1 MTRHIHIVKVHHL
14 TLSFPTRKNPHP
26 KPVLDDVDFGIR
38 DGEILGLIGNSGC
51 GKTMTSLAI
60 AGLLPENAEI
70 TSGSIKFAGKN
81 LLEMSPRERRSMLG
95 KDIGMIF
102 QEPSTALDPLM
113 AVGKQLE
120 EVLTAHKE
128 NVQTKEERHK
138 AITDMLELVGFTNA
152 EEIMHR
158 YPHQLSGG
166 QRQRVLIAGAALLK
180 PRLLICDE
188 PTSSL
193 DTVTT
198 VSILQ
203 LLKELCH
210 NLHITI
216 LFISH
221 DLSVVRGFCDRVMVM
236 RDGKIVDRDTASDIL
251 SNPRNAFTAELLTN
265 ARLDTRIMG
274 FEPIKVDYTKDPVL
288 TASDITA
295 GYGRT
300 LFERGKNK
308 DEKTDNKVLHDV
320 SLKVYPNE
328 IVGLIGGSGS
338 GKTTLIRSLLGLLP
352 HSGTVEIK
360 SPRIGVIFQDPVSCL
375 NPAHTIKWHMSEALE
390 ASGKANEIKGEGTY
404 KERKAKALARI
415 TAVLEICG
423 LGEEHLMRHPNEL
436 SGGQRQRVAIA
447 MCLIQ
452 DPSLIIADEPFSS
465 LDASSSAELLKLMT
479 DINREQHT
487 AFLLIT
493 HNIHIVRQIA
503 PRVIVMSDGKI
514 CEEGTTSE
522 VLTNP
527 KSEATSKLLDAER
540 RIHVILPS
548 NN

>member
-14 TLSFPTRKNPHP
+14 TLSFPTRKNPNP

-81 LLEMSPRERRSMLG
+81 LLEMSPKERRAMLG

-113 AVGKQLE
+113 VIGKQLE

-128 NVQTKEERHK
+128 NNQSKEERRK
-138 AITDMLELVGFTNA
+138 AIIDMLKLVGFPNA
-152 EEIMHR
+152 EEIMTR

-198 VSILQ
+198 ISILE

-210 NLHITI
+210 DLHITI

-236 RDGKIVDRDTASDIL
+236 KDGKIVDRDTASDIL
-251 SNPRNAFTAELLTN
+251 TNPRNAFTAELLTN
-265 ARLDTRIMG
+265 ARLDTRILG
-274 FEPIKVDYTKDPVL
+274 LEPVKVDYEKEPVL
-288 TASDITA
+288 TAKDITA
-295 GYGRT
+295 GYGRS
-300 LFERGKNK
+300 LFESIKNRKAK
-308 DEKTDNKVLHDV
+308 DGGVNMVLKGV
-320 SLKVYPNE
+320 SLDVYPNE
-328 IVGLIGGSGS
+328 ILGLIGGSGS

-352 HSGTVEIK
+352 HQGTVSIK
-360 SPRIGVIFQDPVSCL
+360 SDRVGVIFQDPVSCL
-375 NPAHTIKWHMSEALE
+375 NPAHTIKWHMMEALN
-390 ASGKANEIKGEGTY
+390 SSSRANEIKGTGTY
-404 KERKAKALARI
+404 EERKAKALARI
-415 TAVLEICG
+415 IEVLDICG
-423 LGEEHLMRHPNEL
+423 LEEKHLTRHPNEL

-465 LDASSSAELLKLMT
+465 LDASSSAELLKLVT

-503 PRVIVMSDGKI
+503 PRVIVMSDGVI
-514 CEEGTTSE
+514 CEEGITAD
-522 VLTNP
+522 VLNDP
-527 KSEATSKLLDAER
+527 KSEAASALLAAER
-540 RIHVILPS
+540 QIHGSLS
-548 NN
+548 

>member
-1 MTRHIHIVKVHHL
+1 MARHIHIVKVHHL
-14 TLSFPTRKNPHP
+14 TLSFPTRKDPDP

-60 AGLLPENAEI
+60 AGLLPDNARI
-70 TSGSIKFAGKN
+70 THGSIKFAGKD
-81 LLEMSPRERRSMLG
+81 LLAMKPKDRRAMLG

-113 AVGKQLE
+113 TIGKQLD

-128 NVQTKEERHK
+128 NTRSKEDRLK
-138 AITDMLELVGFTNA
+138 AVTDMLELVGFTNA
-152 EEIMHR
+152 EEILSR

-198 VSILQ
+198 VSILA
-203 LLKELCH
+203 LLKELCQK
-210 NLHITI
+210 LRITI

-221 DLSVVRGFCDRVMVM
+221 DLSAVRGFCDRVMVM
-236 RDGKIVDRDTASDIL
+236 KDGKIIDKDTTSDIL
-251 SNPRNAFTAELLTN
+251 SNPRNAYTAELLTN
-265 ARLDTRIMG
+265 ARLDTRILG
-274 FEPIKVDYTKDPVL
+274 LEPANVDYSASPVL
-288 TASDITA
+288 TARDITA
-295 GYGRT
+295 GYGRS
-300 LFERGKNK
+300 LFERVRKTSE
-308 DEKTDNKVLHDV
+308 EKTDNNVLHGV
-320 SLKVYPNE
+320 SLDVYPNE
-328 IVGLIGGSGS
+328 ILGLIGGSGS

-352 HSGTVEIK
+352 HEGTVSIK
-360 SPRIGVIFQDPVSCL
+360 SASVGAIFQDPVSCL
-375 NPAHTIKWHMSEALE
+375 NPAHTIKWHMSEALR
-390 ASGKANEIKGEGTY
+390 SSPKDPGKGFKG
-404 KERKAKALARI
+404 RAKALKRI
-415 TAVLEICG
+415 ITVLEECG
-423 LGEEHLMRHPNEL
+423 LGAKYLNRRPNEL
-436 SGGQRQRVAIA
+436 SGGQRQRIAIA

-452 DPSLIIADEPFSS
+452 EPALIVADEPFSS

-479 DINREQHT
+479 DINRERHT

-493 HNIHIVRQIA
+493 HNIHIVRQIC
-503 PRVIVMSDGKI
+503 PRIIVMDEGRI
-514 CEEGTTSE
+514 CEEGTTAE

-527 KSEATSKLLDAER
+527 RSECTAALLEAER
-540 RIHVILPS
+540 RIHGI
-548 NN
+548 

>member
-1 MTRHIHIVKVHHL
+1 MPRHIHVVKVHHL
-14 TLSFPTRKNPHP
+14 TLSFPTSKDPNP

-38 DGEILGLIGNSGC
+38 DGEILGLIGNSGS

-60 AGLLPENAEI
+60 AGLLPESARI
-70 TSGSIKFAGKN
+70 DSGSIKFAGKS
-81 LLEMSPRERRSMLG
+81 LFDMKPKERRGMLG

-113 AVGKQLE
+113 TCGRQLE
-120 EVLTAHKE
+120 EVLEAHKE
-128 NVQTKEERHK
+128 SSMSPSERRK
-138 AITDMLELVGFTNA
+138 AITDMLETVGFTNA
-152 EEIMHR
+152 EEILGR

-198 VSILQ
+198 VSILA

-210 NLHITI
+210 KLHMTI

-221 DLSVVRGFCDRVMVM
+221 DLSAVRGFCDRVMVM
-236 RDGKIVDRDTASDIL
+236 KDGKIVDKDTTSDIL
-251 SNPRNAFTAELLTN
+251 NNPKNSYTAELLTN
-265 ARLDTRIMG
+265 ARLDTRILG
-274 FEPIKVDYTKDPVL
+274 LSPAPVDYESDPVL
-288 TASDITA
+288 SAKNITA
-295 GYGRT
+295 GYGRS
-300 LFERGKNK
+300 LFERVRKNK
-308 DEKTDNKVLHDV
+308 DDRKDNNILHDV
-320 SLKVYPNE
+320 SLNVYPNE
-328 IVGLIGGSGS
+328 ILGLIGGSGS

-360 SPRIGVIFQDPVSCL
+360 SNRVGAIFQDPVSCL
-375 NPAHTIKWHMSEALE
+375 NPAHTVKWHLDEALK
-390 ASGKANEIKGEGTY
+390 ASGKAKEISGNGSFE
-404 KERKAKALARI
+404 ERKANIKAWI
-415 TAVLEICG
+415 TGALEACG
-423 LGEEHLMRHPNEL
+423 LGEEYLLRRPNEL

-452 DPSLIIADEPFSS
+452 EPSLIIADEPFSS

-479 DINREQHT
+479 GINRERNT

-493 HNIHIVRQIA
+493 HNIHIVRQIC
-503 PRVIVMSDGKI
+503 PRVAVMDNGRI
-514 CEEGTTSE
+514 CEEGKTQD
-522 VLTNP
+522 VLNDP
-527 KSEATSKLLDAER
+527 RSEAAFALLEAER
-540 RIHVILPS
+540 KLHGI
-548 NN
+548 

>member
-14 TLSFPTRKNPHP
+14 TLSFPTRKNPNP

-70 TSGSIKFAGKN
+70 TSGSIKFAGRN
-81 LLEMSPRERRSMLG
+81 LLDMGPKERRAMLG

-113 AVGKQLE
+113 VIGKQLE

-128 NVQTKEERHK
+128 NIQTKEERHK

-152 EEIMHR
+152 EEIMGR

-198 VSILQ
+198 VSILA

-210 NLHITI
+210 KLHMTI

-221 DLSVVRGFCDRVMVM
+221 DLSAVRGFCDRVMVM
-236 RDGKIVDRDTASDIL
+236 KDGKIVDKDTASDIL
-251 SNPRNAFTAELLTN
+251 TNPKNAFTAELLTN
-265 ARLDTRIMG
+265 ARLDTRILG
-274 FEPIKVDYTKDPVL
+274 LEPIKVDYTKEPVL
-288 TASDITA
+288 SAKDITA
-295 GYGRT
+295 GYGVT
-300 LFERGKNK
+300 LFERVKNK
-308 DEKTDNKVLHDV
+308 NAKENNVLKGV
-320 SLKVYPNE
+320 SLDVYPNE
-328 IVGLIGGSGS
+328 ILGLIGGSGS

-352 HSGTVEIK
+352 HSGTVNIK
-360 SPRIGVIFQDPVSCL
+360 SDRTGVIFQDPVSCL
-375 NPAHTIKWHMSEALE
+375 NPAHTIKWHMTEALN
-390 ASGKANEIKGEGTY
+390 ASSKAKEIKGNGTFE
-404 KERKAKALARI
+404 ERRAK
-415 TAVLEICG
+415 VLSRVIEILDICG
-423 LGEEHLMRHPNEL
+423 LGEEYLKRHPNEL

-503 PRVIVMSDGKI
+503 PRVIVMSDGRI
-514 CEEGTTSE
+514 CEEGTTSD
-522 VLTNP
+522 VLNNP
-527 KSEATSKLLDAER
+527 QSEACAALLDAER
-540 RIHVILPS
+540 RIHGTIS
-548 NN
+548 

>member
-14 TLSFPTRKNPHP
+14 TLSFPTRKNPNP

-70 TSGSIKFAGKN
+70 TSGSIKFAGRN
-81 LLEMSPRERRSMLG
+81 LLDMNSKERRAMLG

-113 AVGKQLE
+113 VIGKQLE

-128 NVQTKEERHK
+128 NIQTKEERHK
-138 AITDMLELVGFTNA
+138 AITDMLELVGYTNA
-152 EEIMHR
+152 EEIMGR

-198 VSILQ
+198 VSILA

-210 NLHITI
+210 KLHMTI

-221 DLSVVRGFCDRVMVM
+221 DLSAVRGFCDRVMVM
-236 RDGKIVDRDTASDIL
+236 KDGKIVDKDTASDIL
-251 SNPRNAFTAELLTN
+251 TNPKNAFTAELLTN
-265 ARLDTRIMG
+265 ARLDTRILG
-274 FEPIKVDYTKDPVL
+274 LEPIKVDYTKEPVL
-288 TASDITA
+288 SAKDITA
-295 GYGRT
+295 GYGVT
-300 LFERGKNK
+300 LFERVKNK
-308 DEKTDNKVLHDV
+308 NAKENNVLKGV
-320 SLKVYPNE
+320 SLDVYPNE
-328 IVGLIGGSGS
+328 ILGLIGGSGS

-352 HSGTVEIK
+352 HSGTVNIK
-360 SPRIGVIFQDPVSCL
+360 SDRTGVIFQDPVSCL
-375 NPAHTIKWHMSEALE
+375 NPAHTIKWHMTEALN
-390 ASGKANEIKGEGTY
+390 ASSKAKEIKGNGTFE
-404 KERKAKALARI
+404 ERRAK
-415 TAVLEICG
+415 VLSRVIEILDICG
-423 LGEEHLMRHPNEL
+423 LGEEYLKRHPNEL

-503 PRVIVMSDGKI
+503 PRVIVMSDGRI
-514 CEEGTTSE
+514 CEEGTTSD
-522 VLTNP
+522 VLNNP
-527 KSEATSKLLDAER
+527 QSEACAALLDAER
-540 RIHVILPS
+540 RIHGTIS
-548 NN
+548 

>member
-14 TLSFPTRKNPHP
+14 TLSFPTRKNPNP
-26 KPVLDDVDFGIR
+26 KPVLDDIDFGIR

-81 LLEMSPRERRSMLG
+81 LLEMSPKERRAMLG

-113 AVGKQLE
+113 VIGKQLE

-128 NVQTKEERHK
+128 NNQSKEERRK
-138 AITDMLELVGFTNA
+138 AIIDMLKLVGFPNA
-152 EEIMHR
+152 EEIMTR

-198 VSILQ
+198 ISILE

-210 NLHITI
+210 DLHITI

-251 SNPRNAFTAELLTN
+251 TNPRNAFTAELLTN
-265 ARLDTRIMG
+265 ARLDTRILG
-274 FEPIKVDYTKDPVL
+274 LEPIKVDYEKEPVL
-288 TASDITA
+288 TAKDITA
-295 GYGRT
+295 GYGRS
-300 LFERGKNK
+300 LFESIKNRKAK
-308 DEKTDNKVLHDV
+308 DGGVNMVLKGV
-320 SLKVYPNE
+320 SLDVYPNE
-328 IVGLIGGSGS
+328 ILGLIGGSGS

-352 HSGTVEIK
+352 HSGTVSIK
-360 SPRIGVIFQDPVSCL
+360 SDRIGVIFQDPVSCL
-375 NPAHTIKWHMSEALE
+375 NPAHTIKWHMMEALN
-390 ASGKANEIKGEGTY
+390 ASSRANEIKGTGTY
-404 KERKAKALARI
+404 EERKAKALARI
-415 TAVLEICG
+415 IEVLDICG
-423 LGEEHLMRHPNEL
+423 LEEKHLTRHPNEL

-465 LDASSSAELLKLMT
+465 LDASSSAELLKLVT

-503 PRVIVMSDGKI
+503 PRVIVMSDGVI
-514 CEEGTTSE
+514 CEEGITAD
-522 VLTNP
+522 VLNDP
-527 KSEATSKLLDAER
+527 KSEAASALLAAER
-540 RIHVILPS
+540 QIHGSLS
-548 NN
+548 

>member
-14 TLSFPTRKNPHP
+14 TLSFPTRKNPNP

-81 LLEMSPRERRSMLG
+81 LLEMSPKERRAMLG

-113 AVGKQLE
+113 VIGKQLE

-128 NVQTKEERHK
+128 NNQSKEERRK
-138 AITDMLELVGFTNA
+138 AIIDMLKLVGFPNA
-152 EEIMHR
+152 EEIMTR

-198 VSILQ
+198 ISILE

-210 NLHITI
+210 DLHITI

-236 RDGKIVDRDTASDIL
+236 KDGKIVDRDTASDIL
-251 SNPRNAFTAELLTN
+251 TNPRNAFTAELLTN
-265 ARLDTRIMG
+265 ARLDTRILG
-274 FEPIKVDYTKDPVL
+274 LEPVKVDYEKEPVL
-288 TASDITA
+288 TAKDITA
-295 GYGRT
+295 GYGRS
-300 LFERGKNK
+300 LFESIKNRKAK
-308 DEKTDNKVLHDV
+308 DGGVNMVLKGV
-320 SLKVYPNE
+320 SLDVYPNE
-328 IVGLIGGSGS
+328 ILGLIGGSGS

-352 HSGTVEIK
+352 HQGTVSIK
-360 SPRIGVIFQDPVSCL
+360 SDRIGVIFQDPVSCL
-375 NPAHTIKWHMSEALE
+375 NPAHTIKWHMMEALN
-390 ASGKANEIKGEGTY
+390 ASSRANEIKGTGTY
-404 KERKAKALARI
+404 EERKAKALARI
-415 TAVLEICG
+415 IEVLDICG
-423 LGEEHLMRHPNEL
+423 LEEKHLTRHPNEL

-465 LDASSSAELLKLMT
+465 LDASSSAELLKLVT

-503 PRVIVMSDGKI
+503 PRVIVMSDGVI
-514 CEEGTTSE
+514 CEEGITAD
-522 VLTNP
+522 VLNDP
-527 KSEATSKLLDAER
+527 KSEAASALLAAER
-540 RIHVILPS
+540 QIHGSLS
-548 NN
+548 

>member
-14 TLSFPTRKNPHP
+14 TLSFPTRKNPNP

-70 TSGSIKFAGKN
+70 TSGSIKFAGKD
-81 LLEMSPRERRSMLG
+81 LLEMSPKERRAMLG

-113 AVGKQLE
+113 VIGKQLE

-128 NVQTKEERHK
+128 NNQSKEERRK
-138 AITDMLELVGFTNA
+138 AIIDMLKLVGFPNA
-152 EEIMHR
+152 EEIMTR

-198 VSILQ
+198 ISILE

-210 NLHITI
+210 DLHITI

-251 SNPRNAFTAELLTN
+251 TNPRNAFTAELLTN
-265 ARLDTRIMG
+265 ARLDTRILG
-274 FEPIKVDYTKDPVL
+274 LEPVKVDYEKEPVL
-288 TASDITA
+288 TAKDITA
-295 GYGRT
+295 GYGRS
-300 LFERGKNK
+300 LFESIKNRKAK
-308 DEKTDNKVLHDV
+308 DGGVNMVLKGV
-320 SLKVYPNE
+320 SLDVYPNE
-328 IVGLIGGSGS
+328 ILGLIGGSGS

-352 HSGTVEIK
+352 HQGTVSIK
-360 SPRIGVIFQDPVSCL
+360 SDRVGVIFQDPVSCL
-375 NPAHTIKWHMSEALE
+375 NPAHTIKWHMMEALN
-390 ASGKANEIKGEGTY
+390 ASSRANEIKGTGTY
-404 KERKAKALARI
+404 EERKAKALARI
-415 TAVLEICG
+415 IEVLDICG
-423 LGEEHLMRHPNEL
+423 LEEKHLTRHPNEL

-465 LDASSSAELLKLMT
+465 LDASSSAELLKLVT

-503 PRVIVMSDGKI
+503 PRVIVMSDGVI
-514 CEEGTTSE
+514 CEEGITAD
-522 VLTNP
+522 VLNDP
-527 KSEATSKLLDAER
+527 KSEAASALLAAER
-540 RIHVILPS
+540 QIHGSLS
-548 NN
+548 

>member
-14 TLSFPTRKNPHP
+14 TLSFPTRKNPNP

-81 LLEMSPRERRSMLG
+81 LLEMSPKERRAMLG

-113 AVGKQLE
+113 VIGKQLE

-128 NVQTKEERHK
+128 NNQTKEKRHK
-138 AITDMLELVGFTNA
+138 AIVDMLKLVGFPNA
-152 EEIMHR
+152 EEIMTR

-198 VSILQ
+198 ISILE
-203 LLKELCH
+203 LLKELCQK
-210 NLHITI
+210 LHITI

-236 RDGKIVDRDTASDIL
+236 RNGKIVDRDTASDIL
-251 SNPRNAFTAELLTN
+251 TNPRNAFTAELLTN
-265 ARLDTRIMG
+265 ARLDTRILG
-274 FEPIKVDYTKDPVL
+274 FEPIKVDYEKEPVL
-288 TASDITA
+288 TAKDITA
-295 GYGRT
+295 GYGRS
-300 LFERGKNK
+300 LFENIKNK
-308 DEKTDNKVLHDV
+308 KAKDAGVNMVLKGV
-320 SLKVYPNE
+320 SLDVYPNE
-328 IVGLIGGSGS
+328 ILGLIGGSGS

-352 HSGTVEIK
+352 HSGTVSIK
-360 SPRIGVIFQDPVSCL
+360 SDRIGVIFQDPVSCL
-375 NPAHTIKWHMSEALE
+375 NPAHTIKWHMLEALN
-390 ASGKANEIKGEGTY
+390 ASSRAKEIKGTGTY
-404 KERKAKALARI
+404 EERKARTRARI
-415 TAVLEICG
+415 IEVLDICG
-423 LGEEHLMRHPNEL
+423 LGEEYLTRHPNEL

-447 MCLIQ
+447 MCLVQ

-465 LDASSSAELLKLMT
+465 LDASSSAELLKLVT

-514 CEEGTTSE
+514 CEEGITSD
-522 VLTNP
+522 VLNDP
-527 KSEATSKLLDAER
+527 KSEAASALLAAER
-540 RIHVILPS
+540 QIHGSLS
-548 NN
+548 

>member
-14 TLSFPTRKNPHP
+14 TLSFPTRKNPNP
-26 KPVLDDVDFGIR
+26 KPVLDDIDFGIR

-81 LLEMSPRERRSMLG
+81 LLEMSPKERRAMLG

-113 AVGKQLE
+113 VIGKQLE

-128 NVQTKEERHK
+128 NLPSKEERRK
-138 AITDMLELVGFTNA
+138 AIIDMLKLVGFPNA
-152 EEIMHR
+152 EEIMTR

-198 VSILQ
+198 ISILE
-203 LLKELCH
+203 LLKDLCH
-210 NLHITI
+210 KLHITI

-251 SNPRNAFTAELLTN
+251 TNPRNAFTAELLTN
-265 ARLDTRIMG
+265 ARLDTRILG
-274 FEPIKVDYTKDPVL
+274 LEPVKVDYGKEPVL
-288 TASDITA
+288 TAKDITA

-300 LFERGKNK
+300 LFENIKNK
-308 DEKTDNKVLHDV
+308 TAKENSVNMVLKGV
-320 SLKVYPNE
+320 SLDVYPNE
-328 IVGLIGGSGS
+328 ILGLIGGSGS

-352 HSGTVEIK
+352 HSGTVSIK
-360 SPRIGVIFQDPVSCL
+360 SDRIGVIFQDPVSCL
-375 NPAHTIKWHMSEALE
+375 NPAHTIKWHMLEALN
-390 ASGKANEIKGEGTY
+390 ASSRAKEIKGSGTF
-404 KERKAKALARI
+404 KERNAKVLARI
-415 TAVLEICG
+415 IEVLDICG
-423 LGEEHLMRHPNEL
+423 LGEEHLTRHPNEL

-465 LDASSSAELLKLMT
+465 LDASSSAELLKLVT

-503 PRVIVMSDGKI
+503 PRVIVMSDGMI
-514 CEEGTTSE
+514 CEEGITSD
-522 VLTNP
+522 VLNDP
-527 KSEATSKLLDAER
+527 KSEAASALLAAER
-540 RIHVILPS
+540 QIHG
-548 NN
+548 NFT

>member
-14 TLSFPTRKNPHP
+14 TLSFPTRKNPNP
-26 KPVLDDVDFGIR
+26 KPVLDDIDFGIR

-81 LLEMSPRERRSMLG
+81 LLEMSPKERRAMLG

-113 AVGKQLE
+113 VIGKQLE

-128 NVQTKEERHK
+128 NLQSKEERRK
-138 AITDMLELVGFTNA
+138 AIIDMLKLVGFPNA
-152 EEIMHR
+152 EEIMTR

-198 VSILQ
+198 ISILE

-210 NLHITI
+210 DLHITI

-236 RDGKIVDRDTASDIL
+236 KDGKIVDRDTASDIL
-251 SNPRNAFTAELLTN
+251 TNPRNAFTAELLTN
-265 ARLDTRIMG
+265 ARLDTRILG
-274 FEPIKVDYTKDPVL
+274 LEPVKVDYGKEPVL
-288 TASDITA
+288 TAKDITA

-300 LFERGKNK
+300 LFESIKNK
-308 DEKTDNKVLHDV
+308 KAKENSVNMVLKDV
-320 SLKVYPNE
+320 SLDVYPNE
-328 IVGLIGGSGS
+328 ILGLIGGSGS

-352 HSGTVEIK
+352 HSGTVSIK
-360 SPRIGVIFQDPVSCL
+360 SDRIGVIFQDPVSCL
-375 NPAHTIKWHMSEALE
+375 NPAHTIKWHMLEALN
-390 ASGKANEIKGEGTY
+390 ASSRAKGIKGSGTF
-404 KERKAKALARI
+404 KERNAKVLARI
-415 TAVLEICG
+415 IEVLDICG
-423 LGEEHLMRHPNEL
+423 LGEEHLTRHPNEL

-465 LDASSSAELLKLMT
+465 LDASSSAELLKLVT

-503 PRVIVMSDGKI
+503 PRVIVMSDGVI
-514 CEEGTTSE
+514 CEEGITAD
-522 VLTNP
+522 VLNDP
-527 KSEATSKLLDAER
+527 KSEAASALLAAER
-540 RIHVILPS
+540 QIHGSLS
-548 NN
+548 

>member
-14 TLSFPTRKNPHP
+14 TLSFPTRKNPNP

-81 LLEMSPRERRSMLG
+81 LLEMSPKERRAMLG

-113 AVGKQLE
+113 VIGKQLE

-128 NVQTKEERHK
+128 NNQSKEERRK
-138 AITDMLELVGFTNA
+138 AIIDMLKLVGFPNA
-152 EEIMHR
+152 EEIMTR

-198 VSILQ
+198 ISILE

-210 NLHITI
+210 DLHITI

-236 RDGKIVDRDTASDIL
+236 KDGKIVDRDTASDIL
-251 SNPRNAFTAELLTN
+251 TNPRNAFTAELLTN
-265 ARLDTRIMG
+265 ARLDTRILG
-274 FEPIKVDYTKDPVL
+274 LEPVKVDYGKEPVL
-288 TASDITA
+288 TAKDITA

-300 LFERGKNK
+300 LFESIKNK
-308 DEKTDNKVLHDV
+308 KAKENSVNMVLKGV
-320 SLKVYPNE
+320 SLDVYPNE
-328 IVGLIGGSGS
+328 ILGLIGGSGS

-352 HSGTVEIK
+352 HSGTVSIK
-360 SPRIGVIFQDPVSCL
+360 SDRIGVIFQDPVSCL
-375 NPAHTIKWHMSEALE
+375 NPAHTIKWHMLEALN
-390 ASGKANEIKGEGTY
+390 ASSRAKGIKGSGTF
-404 KERKAKALARI
+404 KERNAKVLARI
-415 TAVLEICG
+415 IEVLDICG
-423 LGEEHLMRHPNEL
+423 LGEEHLTRHPNEL

-465 LDASSSAELLKLMT
+465 LDASSSAELLKLVT

-503 PRVIVMSDGKI
+503 PRVIVMSDGVI
-514 CEEGTTSE
+514 CEEGITAD
-522 VLTNP
+522 VLNDP
-527 KSEATSKLLDAER
+527 KSEAASALLAAER
-540 RIHVILPS
+540 QIHGSLS
-548 NN
+548 

>member
-14 TLSFPTRKNPHP
+14 TLSFPTRKNPNP

-81 LLEMSPRERRSMLG
+81 LLEMSPKERRAMLG

-113 AVGKQLE
+113 VIGKQLE

-128 NVQTKEERHK
+128 NNQSKEERRK
-138 AITDMLELVGFTNA
+138 AIIDMLKLVGFPNA
-152 EEIMHR
+152 EEIMTR

-198 VSILQ
+198 ISILE

-210 NLHITI
+210 DLHITI

-236 RDGKIVDRDTASDIL
+236 KDGKIVDRDTASDIL
-251 SNPRNAFTAELLTN
+251 TNPRNAFTAELLTN
-265 ARLDTRIMG
+265 ARLDTRILG
-274 FEPIKVDYTKDPVL
+274 LEPVKVDYEKEPVL
-288 TASDITA
+288 TAKDITA
-295 GYGRT
+295 GYGRS
-300 LFERGKNK
+300 LFESIKNRKAK
-308 DEKTDNKVLHDV
+308 DGGINMVLKGV
-320 SLKVYPNE
+320 SLDVYPNE
-328 IVGLIGGSGS
+328 ILGLIGGSGS

-352 HSGTVEIK
+352 HQGTVSIK
-360 SPRIGVIFQDPVSCL
+360 SDRVGVIFQDPVSCL
-375 NPAHTIKWHMSEALE
+375 NPAHTIKWHMMEALN
-390 ASGKANEIKGEGTY
+390 ASSRANEIKGTGTY
-404 KERKAKALARI
+404 EERKAKALARI
-415 TAVLEICG
+415 IEVLDICG
-423 LGEEHLMRHPNEL
+423 LEEKHLTRHPNEL

-465 LDASSSAELLKLMT
+465 LDASSSAELLKLVT

-503 PRVIVMSDGKI
+503 PRVIVMSDGVI
-514 CEEGTTSE
+514 CEEGITAD
-522 VLTNP
+522 VLNDP
-527 KSEATSKLLDAER
+527 KSEAASALLAAER
-540 RIHVILPS
+540 QIHGSLS
-548 NN
+548 

>member
-14 TLSFPTRKNPHP
+14 TLSFPTRKNPNP
-26 KPVLDDVDFGIR
+26 KPVLDDIDFGIR

-81 LLEMSPRERRSMLG
+81 LLEMSPKERRAMLG

-113 AVGKQLE
+113 VIGKQLE

-128 NVQTKEERHK
+128 NLQSKEERRK
-138 AITDMLELVGFTNA
+138 AIIDMLKLVGFPNA
-152 EEIMHR
+152 EEIMTR

-198 VSILQ
+198 ISILE

-210 NLHITI
+210 DLHITI

-236 RDGKIVDRDTASDIL
+236 RDGKIVDRDTASEIL
-251 SNPRNAFTAELLTN
+251 TNPRNAFTAELLTN
-265 ARLDTRIMG
+265 ARLDTRILG
-274 FEPIKVDYTKDPVL
+274 LEPVKVDYGKEPVL
-288 TASDITA
+288 TAKDITA

-300 LFERGKNK
+300 LFESIKNK
-308 DEKTDNKVLHDV
+308 KAKENSVNMVLKGV
-320 SLKVYPNE
+320 SLDVYPNE
-328 IVGLIGGSGS
+328 ILGLIGGSGS

-352 HSGTVEIK
+352 HSGTVSIK
-360 SPRIGVIFQDPVSCL
+360 SDRIGVIFQDPVSCL
-375 NPAHTIKWHMSEALE
+375 NPAHTIKWHMLEALN
-390 ASGKANEIKGEGTY
+390 ASSRAKGIKGSGTF
-404 KERKAKALARI
+404 KERNAKVLARI
-415 TAVLEICG
+415 IEVLDICG
-423 LGEEHLMRHPNEL
+423 LGEEHLTRHPNEL

-465 LDASSSAELLKLMT
+465 LDASSSAELLKLVT

-503 PRVIVMSDGKI
+503 PRVIVMSDGVI
-514 CEEGTTSE
+514 CEEGITAD
-522 VLTNP
+522 VLNDP
-527 KSEATSKLLDAER
+527 KSEAASALLAAER
-540 RIHVILPS
+540 QIHGSLS
-548 NN
+548 

>member
-14 TLSFPTRKNPHP
+14 TLSFPTRKNPNP
-26 KPVLDDVDFGIR
+26 KPVLNDVDFGIR

-60 AGLLPENAEI
+60 AGLPPDNAEI

-81 LLEMSPRERRSMLG
+81 LLEMSNKERRAMLG
-95 KDIGMIF
+95 KDIGIIF

-113 AVGKQLE
+113 VIGKQLE

-128 NVQTKEERHK
+128 NNLTKEERHK
-138 AITDMLELVGFTNA
+138 AIADMLELVGFSNA
-152 EEIMHR
+152 EEIMGR

-198 VSILQ
+198 VSILS

-210 NLHITI
+210 KLHITI

-221 DLSVVRGFCDRVMVM
+221 DLSAVRGFCDRVMVM
-236 RDGKIVDRDTASDIL
+236 KDGKIVDKDTASDIL
-251 SNPRNAFTAELLTN
+251 TNPKNAFTAELLTN
-265 ARLDTRIMG
+265 ARLDTRILG
-274 FEPIKVDYTKDPVL
+274 FEPVKVDYTKEPVL
-288 TASDITA
+288 TAKDITA
-295 GYGRT
+295 GYGRS
-300 LFERGKNK
+300 LFERVKNK
-308 DEKTDNKVLHDV
+308 NAKDSGINNVLKGV
-320 SLKVYPNE
+320 SLDVYPGE
-328 IVGLIGGSGS
+328 ILGLIGGSGS

-352 HSGTVEIK
+352 HSGTVSIK
-360 SPRIGVIFQDPVSCL
+360 SDRIGVIFQDPVSCL
-375 NPAHTIKWHMSEALE
+375 NPAHTIKWHMLEALN
-390 ASGKANEIKGEGTY
+390 ASSRAKEIKGEGTLS
-404 KERKAKALARI
+404 ERKSRMRSRVI
-415 TAVLEICG
+415 EVLDICG
-423 LGEEHLMRHPNEL
+423 LGEDYLKRHPNEL

-503 PRVIVMSDGKI
+503 PRVIVMSNGII
-514 CEEGTTSE
+514 CEEGTTSD
-522 VLTNP
+522 VLNNP
-527 KSEATSKLLDAER
+527 QSEACSALLDAER
-540 RIHVILPS
+540 RIHGVIS
-548 NN
+548 

>member
-1 MTRHIHIVKVHHL
+1 MPRHIHIVKVHHL
-14 TLSFPTRKNPHP
+14 TLSFPTRKDPNP

-60 AGLLPENAEI
+60 AGLLPEAASI
-70 TSGSIKFAGKN
+70 TSGSIKFAGKD
-81 LLEMSPRERRSMLG
+81 LLEMNPKERRAMLG

-113 AVGKQLE
+113 TCGKQLE
-120 EVLTAHKE
+120 EVLTAHKDPAVTPE
-128 NVQTKEERHK
+128 DRHK
-138 AITDMLELVGFTNA
+138 AITDMLETVGFTNA
-152 EEIMHR
+152 EEICGR

-198 VSILQ
+198 VSILA

-210 NLHITI
+210 KLHMTI

-221 DLSVVRGFCDRVMVM
+221 DLSAVRGFCDRVMVM
-236 RDGKIVDRDTASDIL
+236 RNGRIIDKDTASDIL
-251 SNPRNAFTAELLTN
+251 SNPKNAYTAELLTN
-265 ARLDTRIMG
+265 ARLDTRILG
-274 FEPIKVDYTKDPVL
+274 FEPATVDYSKSPVL
-288 TASDITA
+288 TAKDITA
-295 GYGRT
+295 GYGRS
-300 LFERGKNK
+300 LFERAKNRAA
-308 DEKTDNKVLHDV
+308 DNNILHDV
-320 SLKVYPNE
+320 SLEVFPNE
-328 IVGLIGGSGS
+328 ILGLIGGSGS
-338 GKTTLIRSLLGLLP
+338 GKTTLIRSLLGLLH
-352 HSGTVEIK
+352 HSGTVNIK
-360 SPRIGVIFQDPVSCL
+360 STSVGAIFQDPVSCL
-375 NPAHTIKWHMSEALE
+375 NPAHTIKWHMEEALR
-390 ASGKANEIKGEGTY
+390 ASGKAKTISGTGSRA
-404 KERKAKALARI
+404 ERKARTLARI
-415 TAVLEICG
+415 TAVLEECG
-423 LGEEHLMRHPNEL
+423 LGEKYLLRHPKEL

-452 DPSLIIADEPFSS
+452 EPALIIADEPFSS

-479 DINREQHT
+479 DINRERST

-493 HNIHIVRQIA
+493 HNIHIVRQIC
-503 PRVIVMSDGKI
+503 PRVIVMDSGKI
-514 CEEGTTSE
+514 CEEGITTE

-527 KSEATSKLLDAER
+527 KSECTAALLEAER
-540 RIHVILPS
+540 RIHGI
-548 NN
+548 

>member
-14 TLSFPTRKNPHP
+14 TLSFPTRKNPNP

-81 LLEMSPRERRSMLG
+81 LLEMSPKERRAMLG

-113 AVGKQLE
+113 VIGKQLE

-128 NVQTKEERHK
+128 NVLSKEERHK
-138 AITDMLELVGFTNA
+138 AITDMLKLVGFPNA
-152 EEIMHR
+152 EEIMTR

-198 VSILQ
+198 ISILE
-203 LLKELCH
+203 LLKELCQK
-210 NLHITI
+210 LHITI

-236 RDGKIVDRDTASDIL
+236 RNGKIVDRDTASDIL
-251 SNPRNAFTAELLTN
+251 TNPRNAFTAELLTN
-265 ARLDTRIMG
+265 ARLDTRILG
-274 FEPIKVDYTKDPVL
+274 FEPIKVDYEKEPVL
-288 TASDITA
+288 TAKDITA
-295 GYGRT
+295 GYGRS
-300 LFERGKNK
+300 LFESIKNRK
-308 DEKTDNKVLHDV
+308 AKENDVNMVLKGV
-320 SLKVYPNE
+320 SLDVYPNE
-328 IVGLIGGSGS
+328 ILGLIGGSGS

-352 HSGTVEIK
+352 HSGTVSFK
-360 SPRIGVIFQDPVSCL
+360 SDRIGVIFQDPVSCL
-375 NPAHTIKWHMSEALE
+375 NPAHTIKWHMQEALN
-390 ASGKANEIKGEGTY
+390 ASSRAKDIKGPGTY
-404 KERKAKALARI
+404 EERKARARARI
-415 TAVLEICG
+415 IEVLDICG
-423 LGEEHLMRHPNEL
+423 LGEEYLTRHPNEL

-465 LDASSSAELLKLMT
+465 LDASSSAELLKLVT

-503 PRVIVMSDGKI
+503 PRVIVMSDGQI
-514 CEEGTTSE
+514 CEEGITSD
-522 VLTNP
+522 VLNDP
-527 KSEATSKLLDAER
+527 KSEAASALLAAER
-540 RIHVILPS
+540 RIHGSLS
-548 NN
+548 

>member
-1 MTRHIHIVKVHHL
+1 MARHIHIVKVHHL
-14 TLSFPTRKNPHP
+14 TLSFPTRKDPDP

-60 AGLLPENAEI
+60 AGLLPDNARI
-70 TSGSIKFAGKN
+70 THGSIKFAGKD
-81 LLEMSPRERRSMLG
+81 LLAMKPKDRRAMLG

-113 AVGKQLE
+113 TIGKQLE

-128 NVQTKEERHK
+128 NTQSGEDRLK
-138 AITDMLELVGFTNA
+138 AVTDMLELVGFTNA
-152 EEIMHR
+152 EEILSR

-198 VSILQ
+198 VSILA
-203 LLKELCH
+203 LLKELCQK
-210 NLHITI
+210 LRITI

-221 DLSVVRGFCDRVMVM
+221 DLSAVRGFCDRVMVM
-236 RDGKIVDRDTASDIL
+236 KDGKIIDKDTTSDIL
-251 SNPRNAFTAELLTN
+251 SNPRNAYTAELLTN
-265 ARLDTRIMG
+265 ARLDTRILG
-274 FEPIKVDYTKDPVL
+274 LEPANVDYSASPVL
-288 TASDITA
+288 TARDITA
-295 GYGRT
+295 GYGRS
-300 LFERGKNK
+300 LFERVRKTSE
-308 DEKTDNKVLHDV
+308 EKTDNNVLHGV
-320 SLKVYPNE
+320 SLDVYPNE
-328 IVGLIGGSGS
+328 ILGLIGGSGS

-352 HSGTVEIK
+352 HEGTVSIK
-360 SPRIGVIFQDPVSCL
+360 SASVGAIFQDPVSCL
-375 NPAHTIKWHMSEALE
+375 NPAHTIKWHMSEALR
-390 ASGKANEIKGEGTY
+390 SSPKDPGKGFKG
-404 KERKAKALARI
+404 RAKALKRI
-415 TAVLEICG
+415 ITVLEECG
-423 LGEEHLMRHPNEL
+423 LGAKYLNRRPNEL
-436 SGGQRQRVAIA
+436 SGGQRQRIAIA

-452 DPSLIIADEPFSS
+452 EPALIVADEPFSS

-479 DINREQHT
+479 DINRERHT

-493 HNIHIVRQIA
+493 HNIHIVRQIC
-503 PRVIVMSDGKI
+503 PRIIVMDEGRI
-514 CEEGTTSE
+514 CEEGTTAE

-527 KSEATSKLLDAER
+527 RSECTAALLEAER
-540 RIHVILPS
+540 RIHGI
-548 NN
+548 